1 MNDVETLLE
10 ELRDLAAREVLSH
23 QQADVLLARRNKVS
37 YEQIQRQFGLSG
49 ATALVHLVKLQR
61 Y

>member
-23 QQADVLLARRNKVS
+23 QQVDVLLARRNKVS

-49 ATALVHLVKLQR
+49 AT
-61 Y
+61 

>member
-23 QQADVLLARRNKVS
+23 QQVNQERIYRLCSVS
-37 YEQIQRQFGLSG
+37 
-49 ATALVHLVKLQR
+49 KLHC
-61 Y
+61 

>member
-23 QQADVLLARRNKVS
+23 QQVDVLLARRNKVS
-37 YEQIQRQFGLSG
+37 YEQIQR
-49 ATALVHLVKLQR
+49 